1 MSTKDHNETLAGIHL
16 AVGAFFALTLLLVP
30 VFFVKGYLE
39 WKDIPLTAL
48 VVLIVLAVALL
59 MISTAI
65 TMHKRKPLGREL
77 ALWAAPL
84 LFFICW
90 PAAVYSWWFLH
101 SDGAKQM
108 YRVKEE

>member
-1 MSTKDHNETLAGIHL
+1 MSTKDHNETLAGIHV
-16 AVGAFFALTLLLVP
+16 AVGAFFALTLLFVP
-30 VFFVKGYLE
+30 IFFVKDYLE
-39 WKDIPLTAL
+39 LKDIPLTAL
-48 VVLIVLAVALL
+48 VVGIVLAVALL

>member
-16 AVGAFFALTLLLVP
+16 AVGAFFALTLMLVP
-30 VFFVKGYLE
+30 IFFVKGSLE
-39 WKDIPLTAL
+39 WGDIPLTAL

-90 PAAVYSWWFLH
+90 PAAVYSWWFMH

-108 YRVKEE
+108 YGVKEE